1 LQEQE
6 DEQLAEPSEI
16 QLDDP
21 ILDDLELE
29 EREEQDYKIKMWHV
43 FKCVLFKS
51 RHLFEVELAKYK
63 SIIDKRCFFG
73 QEDIEPL
80 ILIGKRGLLQNR
92 KRNSQNGNKS
102 LTATES
108 DVDRFYKKMKDHNI
122 HIKIARSKFMTT
134 YFEKYPEKFEEMLK
148 EEKEKQK
155 LRISEHLKPKELIS
169 KPPLKPV
176 SSVDK
181 KNRIDSKP

>member
-1 LQEQE
+1 
-6 DEQLAEPSEI
+6 
-16 QLDDP
+16 
-21 ILDDLELE
+21 
-29 EREEQDYKIKMWHV
+29 MWHV

-51 RHLFEVELAKYK
+51 RHLFEVELSKYK
-63 SIIDKRCFFG
+63 SIIEKRNFFG

-80 ILIGKRGLLQNR
+80 IFVGKRGLLQNR
-92 KRNSQNGNKS
+92 KRNTQNGNKS

-108 DVDRFYKKMKDHNI
+108 DVERFYKKIKDHNV
-122 HIKIARSKFMTT
+122 HIKKARSKFMTD
-134 YFEKYPEKFEEMLK
+134 YFEKYPEKLEEVLK

-155 LRISEHLKPKELIS
+155 LRIKDHIKSKEFTP

-181 KNRIDSKP
+181 KHRMDVNE